1 MFDFL
6 FKNKNTQKNISPLP
20 EFKPIKI
27 VLSANAD
34 AVLTTPKRMIEE
46 SLHTYPFFE
55 IIFEL
60 DTFDEDYLLEGH
72 QNFFDFWDSGLKILK
87 KHKADILLRLK
98 KGQNDVRLHF
108 QTSKMYQKQDLPFFS
123 AVYPLKLPFHYFE
136 AQKLPDQITA
146 LIVGVL
152 LALKKDESPFYRKK
166 SVEILRLLSKNKIPS
181 QTDKESL
188 VCILYFLS
196 LIYINHNRLALKK
209 KDVQITQNLLKT
221 AFEHVSSDDF
231 ILQSALYGAL
241 AQMYECAAD
250 NPKAD
255 ALVLLERA
263 IESYKKAL
271 KYINRYVFVYD
282 WGYLNLVLSRVHA
295 RFHHLSDNHQ
305 ALRDAI
311 AYLKN
316 AQQIFTLSSSPYL
329 WAVIEDRLGIY
340 LSLLSAKSD
349 NKEIAF
355 MAIECF
361 KNKQKVYSKEYAPDM
376 WAETQFTIGG
386 IYDHLGRRL
395 FNPSLMDKALDC
407 YNDALEIFKEL
418 GQTSKVREIE
428 NTIARTMD
436 MIFYHRKD

>member
-1 MFDFL
+1 MFNFL
-6 FKNKNTQKNISPLP
+6 YKSKNPQKSNPPLP
-20 EFKPIKI
+20 EFKPVKI
-27 VLSANAD
+27 VLAANAD
-34 AVLTTPKRMIEE
+34 AVLTAPKRMIEE
-46 SLHTYPFFE
+46 SLKSYPFFE
-55 IIFEL
+55 IIFEV
-60 DTFDEDYLLEGH
+60 DTFDEDFLVDGR

-108 QTSKMYQKQDLPFFS
+108 QTSKMYQKQDIPFFS
-123 AVYPLKLPFHYFE
+123 AVYPLKLPLQYFE
-136 AQKLPDQITA
+136 AKKLPEQITA
-146 LIVGVL
+146 LIAGIL
-152 LALKKDESPFYRKK
+152 LSLKKDESPFYQKQ
-166 SVEILRLLSKNKIPS
+166 SADILRLLSKNKMPS
-181 QTDKESL
+181 QTSKESL
-188 VCILYFLS
+188 VCVLYFLS
-196 LIYINHNRLALKK
+196 LIYINHNRHALKK

-221 AFEHVSSDDF
+221 AFEHTSSDDF
-231 ILQSALYGAL
+231 IMQSALYGAL

-255 ALVLLERA
+255 ALVLLEPA

-271 KYINRYVFVYD
+271 KYVNRYVFVYD
-282 WGYLNLVLSRVHA
+282 WGYLNLALSRVCA

-355 MAIECF
+355 MAVECF
-361 KNKQKVYSKEYAPDM
+361 KNKQKVYSKEYAPDL
-376 WAETQFTIGG
+376 WAETQFDIGG